1 VRIAYIA
8 AGAGSMYCG
17 ACHRD
22 AALFAALAAAG
33 HELLAVPLYTPLRT
47 DVPLACS
54 TSAIFMG
61 GVSLYLSETLSL
73 FNHLPAAVRRQFD
86 RPALLRGVSRLAVQ
100 TAPAK
105 LGRLTVSVLAG
116 VDGPHAAEIER
127 LTQFLRHEARPDIVN
142 LSNSLLASLAGP
154 IRQKVGVPIVST
166 LQGEESFIDA
176 LPEPHRTQAIALL
189 RQHAASIDRFIC
201 CGRDQVPAM
210 SAWLGVPADR
220 LAAIPTGMDHRPFA
234 PLAPRVP
241 RTTGPAVLGY
251 LSSIRRE
258 KGLDLLIESLRQMV
272 QTHGRDVRLAIAGQ
286 ILDRAYW
293 RQVQRTI
300 RTAGLQDRVTY
311 HGVPDLPGKV
321 AFLRECDIFVMPTR
335 LPESRALAAMEALAA
350 GVPVVA
356 SRLGVLP
363 ELLDQTGGGLTVTAE
378 DSDALSR
385 GIMSLADNAELARTY
400 SQNGPP
406 AIARHYSPQAMAQR
420 TVAEYHSLLNARAPD
435 ANAS

>member
-1 VRIAYIA
+1 MAGRAGGSFRGHPDGNGSPPVR
-8 AGAGSMYCG
+8 
-17 ACHRD
+17 
-22 AALFAALAAAG
+22 
-33 HELLAVPLYTPLRT
+33 
-47 DVPLACS
+47 
-54 TSAIFMG
+54 
-61 GVSLYLSETLSL
+61 
-73 FNHLPAAVRRQFD
+73 
-86 RPALLRGVSRLAVQ
+86 
-100 TAPAK
+100 
-105 LGRLTVSVLAG
+105 
-116 VDGPHAAEIER
+116 
-127 LTQFLRHEARPDIVN
+127 
-142 LSNSLLASLAGP
+142 LSNA
-154 IRQKVGVPIVST
+154 T
-166 LQGEESFIDA
+166 L
-176 LPEPHRTQAIALL
+176 P
-189 RQHAASIDRFIC
+189 C
-201 CGRDQVPAM
+201 
-210 SAWLGVPADR
+210 
-220 LAAIPTGMDHRPFA
+220 
-234 PLAPRVP
+234 
-241 RTTGPAVLGY
+241 TTGPAVLGY

-258 KGLDLLIESLRQMV
+258 KGLDLLIESLRQLV

-286 ILDRAYW
+286 LLDKAYW
-293 RQVQRTI
+293 RQVQHI

-420 TVAEYHSLLNARAPD
+420 TLTEYHSLLNARRGRERFLKRNQFPSFKQAI
-435 ANAS
+435 